1 MSVPVPTAAAS
12 ASLASPVDAR
22 SAATRTGAPLAPL
35 RAEWTKLRTLPGTWW
50 LLVAVVALTAAV
62 GVGADTAAACPAAGC
77 GQDPAKF
84 ALSGVDLSQAVVAIL
99 AVLAIS
105 GEYSTGMIRTTLT
118 ATPRRLLV
126 LGAKAA
132 VVAGLTLAAGAA
144 GVLAAVLGGR
154 LILPGRGF
162 TAVHGYPPLSL
173 ADGPDLRAAAGSV
186 LYLALIALLALGV
199 AAAVRDSAVSI
210 GLALALVYLFP
221 VIASALS
228 PSWSR
233 HLQQIG
239 PMSAGLLIQATGG
252 HRGLPLAP
260 WQGLGVLALWAAG
273 ALIVGGLVLQ
283 VRDA

>member
-1 MSVPVPTAAAS
+1 MTAPAPASVSVPAVN
-12 ASLASPVDAR
+12 AR
-22 SAATRTGAPLAPL
+22 PDATRTGAAVAAL

-50 LLVAVVALTAAV
+50 LLVAVIALTAAV

-144 GVLAAVLGGR
+144 GVLVAVLAGR

-173 ADGPDLRAAAGSV
+173 ADGPDLRAAVGSV

-252 HRGLPLAP
+252 LRGLPLAP

-273 ALIVGGLVLQ
+273 ALVVGGLVLQ
-283 VRDA
+283 LRDA

>member
-1 MSVPVPTAAAS
+1 MSVPAPTSVPS
-12 ASLASPVDAR
+12 VDAR
-22 SAATRTGAPLAPL
+22 SAATRTGAPLAAL
-35 RAEWTKLRTLPGTWW
+35 RAEWTKLRTLSGTWW
-50 LLVAVVALTAAV
+50 LLLAVIALTAAV
-62 GVGADTAAACPAAGC
+62 GVGADTAATCSAAGC
-77 GQDPAKF
+77 GQDPAKI

-99 AVLAIS
+99 GVLAIS

-118 ATPRRLLV
+118 AMPRRPGV
-126 LGAKAA
+126 LGAKAV
-132 VVAGLTLAAGAA
+132 VVAGLALAAGSV
-144 GVLAAVLGGR
+144 GVLASLLAGR

-162 TAVHGYPPLSL
+162 TALHGYPPLSL
-173 ADGPDLRAAAGSV
+173 ASGPDLRAAVGSV

-210 GLALALVYLFP
+210 GLVLALLYLFP

-239 PMSAGLLIQATGG
+239 PMSAGLTIQATGG
-252 HRGLPLAP
+252 LRGLPLAP

-273 ALIVGGLVLQ
+273 ALIVGGLALQ
-283 VRDA
+283 LRDA

>member
-1 MSVPVPTAAAS
+1 MTLSVSASVPEAS
-12 ASLASPVDAR
+12 RR
-22 SAATRTGAPLAPL
+22 SAAIGTGVPVSAL
-35 RAEWTKLRTLPGTWW
+35 RAEWTKLRTLAGTWW
-50 LLVAVVALTAAV
+50 LLLAVIVLTAAV
-62 GVGADTAAACPAAGC
+62 GAGAASAVTCQAAGC
-77 GQDPAKF
+77 GQDPAKV
-84 ALSGVDLSQAVVAIL
+84 ALSGIDLSQAVAAIL

-118 ATPRRLLV
+118 AVPRRLSV
-126 LGAKAA
+126 LAAKA
-132 VVAGLTLAAGAA
+132 VALTALTLAAGAV
-144 GVLAAVLGGR
+144 GVLASMLAGR

-173 ADGPDLRAAAGSV
+173 ADGPDLRAAVGSV

-252 HRGLPLAP
+252 LRGLPLAP